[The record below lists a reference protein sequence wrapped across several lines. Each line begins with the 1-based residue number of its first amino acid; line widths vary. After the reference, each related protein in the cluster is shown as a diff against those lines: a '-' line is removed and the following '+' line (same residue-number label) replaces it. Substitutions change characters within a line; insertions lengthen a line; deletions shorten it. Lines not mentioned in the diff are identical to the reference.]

1 MSSGTGGGRASAGQF
16 SNKVVDG
23 IGSGDDRPEG
33 KTRKHWPKP
42 NDSVEQWLLKKR
54 NEKPYGSDAWWTVQG
69 LLVEYQATASQLQY
83 LGNVLEAQ

>member
-1 MSSGTGGGRASAGQF
+1 MSTGKGSGRASAGQF
-16 SNKVVDG
+16 SDKVVDG
-23 IGSGDDRPEG
+23 CLSTDIKPT
-33 KTRKHWPKP
+33 TRKHWPKP
-42 NDSVEQWLLKKR
+42 DDSVEQWLLKKR